1 MKRTMVIFL
10 FVMTVSF
17 LSCRSVK
24 YVPVETVKT
33 EYKTRDS
40 IRYDSIYQRDSV
52 FLYQKGDTV
61 YQYKYLYKYKYLT
74 LRMTDTVAMTDS
86 VRVPYPVEKALT
98 QWQSVKIKIGGLAVG
113 LTAVLLLLAA
123 ARLICKSRLK

>member
-1 MKRTMVIFL
+1 MKGIVSIFL
-10 FVMTVSF
+10 CAATLGL

-24 YVPVETVKT
+24 YVPIETVKT
-33 EYKTRDS
+33 EYRTRDS

-74 LRMTDTVAMTDS
+74 LRQTDTVAVTDS
-86 VRVPYPVEKALT
+86 VRVPYPVEKSLT
-98 QWQSVKIKIGGLAVG
+98 PWQAVKLKTGGLAVG
-113 LTAVLLLLAA
+113 LVAVLLLIAA
-123 ARLICKSRLK
+123 ARLFCKFRLK

>member
-1 MKRTMVIFL
+1 MKRLILIFL
-10 FVMTVSF
+10 LALTMSL

-61 YQYKYLYKYKYLT
+61 YQYKYLYKYRYLT
-74 LRMTDTVAMTDS
+74 LRQTDTVAITDS

-98 QWQSVKIKIGGLAVG
+98 RWQAVKMKTGGLAVG
-113 LTAVLLLLAA
+113 LAVVLVLVVVGRLLY
-123 ARLICKSRLK
+123 KFRLK

>member
-1 MKRTMVIFL
+1 MKRLILIFL
-10 FVMTVSF
+10 LAVTMSL

-61 YQYKYLYKYKYLT
+61 YQYKYLYKYRYLT
-74 LRMTDTVAMTDS
+74 LRQTDTVAITDS

-98 QWQSVKIKIGGLAVG
+98 RWQAVKMKTGGLAVG
-113 LTAVLLLLAA
+113 LAVVLVLVVVGRLLY
-123 ARLICKSRLK
+123 KFRLK

>member
-1 MKRTMVIFL
+1 MKRLILIFL
-10 FVMTVSF
+10 LAVTMSL

-61 YQYKYLYKYKYLT
+61 YQYKYLYKYRYLT
-74 LRMTDTVAMTDS
+74 LRQTDTVAITDS
-86 VRVPYPVEKALT
+86 VRVPYPAEKALT
-98 QWQSVKIKIGGLAVG
+98 RWQVVKMKTGGLAVG
-113 LTAVLLLLAA
+113 LAAVLVLVAVGRLLY
-123 ARLICKSRLK
+123 KFRLK

>member
-1 MKRTMVIFL
+1 MKRLILIFL
-10 FVMTVSF
+10 LAVTMSL

-61 YQYKYLYKYKYLT
+61 YQYKYLYKYRYLT
-74 LRMTDTVAMTDS
+74 LRQTDTVAITDS

-98 QWQSVKIKIGGLAVG
+98 RWQVVKMKTGGLAVG
-113 LTAVLLLLAA
+113 LAAVLVLVAVGRLLY
-123 ARLICKSRLK
+123 KFRLK

>member
-1 MKRTMVIFL
+1 MKGIVSIFL
-10 FVMTVSF
+10 FAATLGF

-24 YVPVETVKT
+24 YVPIETVKT
-33 EYKTRDS
+33 EYRTRDS

-74 LRMTDTVAMTDS
+74 LRQTDTVAVTDS
-86 VRVPYPVEKALT
+86 VRVPYPVEKSLT
-98 QWQSVKIKIGGLAVG
+98 PWQAVKLKTGGLAVG
-113 LTAVLLLLAA
+113 LVAVLLLIVA
-123 ARLICKSRLK
+123 ARLFCKFRLK

>member
-98 QWQSVKIKIGGLAVG
+98 RWQSVKIKIGGLAVA
-113 LTAVLLLLAA
+113 LVVVLLLTVA
-123 ARLICKSRLK
+123 ARLICKFRLK

>member
-1 MKRTMVIFL
+1 MKRLILIFL
-10 FVMTVSF
+10 LAVTMSL

-61 YQYKYLYKYKYLT
+61 YQYKYLYKYRYLT
-74 LRMTDTVAMTDS
+74 LRQTDTVAITDS

-98 QWQSVKIKIGGLAVG
+98 GWQAVKMKTGGLAVG
-113 LTAVLLLLAA
+113 LAAVLVLVVVGRLLY
-123 ARLICKSRLK
+123 KFRLK